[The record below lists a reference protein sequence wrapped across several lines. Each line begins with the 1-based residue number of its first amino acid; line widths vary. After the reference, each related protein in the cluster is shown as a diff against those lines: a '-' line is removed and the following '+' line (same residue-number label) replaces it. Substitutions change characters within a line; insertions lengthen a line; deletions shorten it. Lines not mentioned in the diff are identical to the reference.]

1 VRLVSTPPQEQ
12 GETMTEFRNRVR
24 ELRRVRASELLPNP
38 RNWRKHPDVQQA
50 ALRGVLE
57 EVGFAGALLARER
70 DDGRL
75 ELIDGHLRAETLA
88 DAEVPVLIVDLT
100 ADEAALL
107 LAVHDPIGALAE
119 ADAAMLREITE
130 SIEVRSEAVSNLL
143 EELLASDSATPLPD
157 AAPPAEL
164 ILGESYQVV
173 VECADEAKQRALFE
187 RLTHEGRKC
196 RALVL

>member
-1 VRLVSTPPQEQ
+1 
-12 GETMTEFRNRVR
+12 MTEFRNRVR
-24 ELRRVRASELLPNP
+24 ELRYVRAGELLPNP

-50 ALRGVLE
+50 ALRGVLDE
-57 EVGFAGALLARER
+57 IGFAGALLARVR

-88 DAEVPVLIVDLT
+88 DAEVPVLVVDLT

-119 ADAAMLREITE
+119 TDAEMLREITA
-130 SIEVRSEAVSNLL
+130 SLDVRHEALTTLL
-143 EELLASDSATPLPD
+143 DELLADDAAPIAPD
-157 AAPPAEL
+157 AAPPEPTF
-164 ILGESYQVV
+164 GESYQVV
-173 VECADEAKQRALFE
+173 VECADEAEQRTLFE
-187 RLTHEGRKC
+187 RLTDEGRKC